1 MTEKVTSG
9 DRRVLFTIWVGTAWQ
24 ETSHRLKNTAIR
36 SFVECG
42 ISPPISG
49 SRDLEINMDGLSDY
63 RVGKSADISQC
74 HLIGRNVHV
83 NRRKLYRVFNFNL

>member
-1 MTEKVTSG
+1 MG
-9 DRRVLFTIWVGTAWQ
+9 GYGLQ
-24 ETSHRLKNTAIR
+24 ETSRRLKNTAIR

-49 SRDLEINMDGLSDY
+49 SRDIEINMDGLPDY

-83 NRRKLYRVFNFNL
+83 NRRKLYRVFNSNLKKRSCC